1 MDVVELRVHGVGGA
15 TPAELLGV
23 GSSTET
29 IRVAGDETA
38 SFHARRADRRI
49 EGYVWGGLSTASW
62 MQPAW
67 LLLLPFTLVNVAGW
81 TSPPSE
87 TRRFARLDQLG
98 RLLLFVFGLSMTVTY
113 VFWISQI
120 AVDQIAFGWL
130 YGRRSKSETVR
141 GFLEGVGDW
150 LGVSEATLSVFLGLL
165 LSLVV
170 VGALFVLAHATQARF
185 ERVGGPV
192 AAESAEATSVT
203 GARVVGGQDSLADP
217 GFWSRWRDARTLLAW
232 HGVVAGAALVLV
244 GWRAVSVA
252 SEAGLGNS
260 LGFPRLFPGLLWT
273 QVAVLV
279 LLSFTLLLPRRRQAW
294 RPLRALGPV
303 VPCILGMAL
312 AGAFF
317 SGSGALLFR
326 RLRAGSAPADL
337 RLAIGFAAATL
348 AIGVLAGLV
357 WVLLPAKRERA
368 AAAGSPLGAPEV
380 GREVTGLAES
390 VVRAVVRRQRIAR
403 AIPWSA
409 WVFAAAAVAFLVTL
423 VLQLVGAPLED
434 LPLAGHL
441 TSFGGWLVFTGMSAL
456 LLFMVRSANRPG
468 DRRIVGI
475 VWDVLCFWP
484 RRFHPLA
491 VRPYAERAVPELQG
505 RILRHS
511 KLGRAVVVA
520 GHSQGSILAY
530 AALMQLAAG
539 DPRATARVAL
549 VTYGCPLAAL
559 YQWLFPAYF
568 SQGDFSTL
576 AERLA
581 PLRGRPSWRN
591 FFRSTDYVGR
601 EVFAATAERIQDSRL
616 PDPPTQPLADDLP
629 LDTPVHTGPDLPP
642 PPWTK
647 LSIHSWYTTE
657 PEIRRWIGKELFDE
671 LGRLP

>member
-1 MDVVELRVHGVGGA
+1 MDVIELRVHGVGGS

-23 GSSTET
+23 GSSAET
-29 IRVAGDETA
+29 VRVAGDEAA
-38 SFHARRADRRI
+38 SFHARRVDRRI
-49 EGYVWGGLSTASW
+49 EGYVWGRLSSASLV
-62 MQPAW
+62 QPLW

-87 TRRFARLDQLG
+87 ARWSARLDRLG
-98 RLLLFVFGLSMTVTY
+98 RFLLFVFGLSLTVTY

-130 YGRRSKSETVR
+130 YGRQSKSETVR
-141 GFLEGVGDW
+141 GILDGVKNW
-150 LGVSEATLSVFLGLL
+150 LGISDATLAVFVGLL
-165 LSLVV
+165 LSIVV
-170 VGALFVLAHATQARF
+170 VGALFLLAHVTQGRF

-192 AAESAEATSVT
+192 AAPSAEATSYT
-203 GARVVGGQDSLADP
+203 GARVLAGQDSLAHP
-217 GFWSRWRDARTLLAW
+217 GFWSRWRDARTLLFW
-232 HGVVAGAALVLV
+232 HGLVAGAALALV
-244 GWRAVSVA
+244 GWRAA
-252 SEAGLGNS
+252 SEASGVSLGTS
-260 LGFPRLFPGLLWT
+260 LGFPPLFRGLLWT
-273 QVAVLV
+273 QVVVLV
-279 LLSFTLLLPRRRQAW
+279 LLILTLLFASLR

-317 SGSGALLFR
+317 SGSGALLFN

-337 RLAIGFAAATL
+337 RLAVGFAVVTL
-348 AIGVLAGLV
+348 AIGAAALLV
-357 WVLLPAKRERA
+357 WILLRAKRERA
-368 AAAGSPLGAPEV
+368 AAAGGPLVALEV
-380 GREVTGLAES
+380 GREVAGLAEP

-423 VLQLVGAPLED
+423 ALQLLGAPLENV
-434 LPLAGHL
+434 PLAGHL
-441 TSFGGWLVFTGMSAL
+441 RGFGGWLVFTGMSAL
-456 LLFMVRSANRPG
+456 LLFMVRSARRPG

-520 GHSQGSILAY
+520 GHSQGSVIAY